1 MTGAHR
7 ESPRAMR
14 KACLALALA
23 SLTALPAAA
32 QEAFTYLTPAPPFL
46 PAFAPQQIAKAKGYY
61 ADAGLD
67 VTFETGKG
75 GADAAKQAAV
85 GNADLAGALID
96 TVMVVRANGLPVKGV
111 ANLGTGAFYEIVV
124 RKDAGVSGLEDLA
137 GKRFGVIGFQDTGF
151 YNLQGALATVG
162 LDRSDLD
169 VQAVGVNGVVQLMI
183 SGDLDAMTAPPEFG
197 YAIEQAGVPV
207 DRYVITDF
215 FPGMAQVIVASEDMI
230 ENHPDKV
237 EAFVGATLRAI
248 EDIVADPRA
257 AAEVFVEAVP
267 QQAGKTDEIEEIF
280 KRYNAIV
287 FDRGEDA
294 LGRFNPEKVA
304 TMAEYYE
311 KAGILPEGFDAEA
324 SYTNQFVE

>member
-1 MTGAHR
+1 
-7 ESPRAMR
+7 MR
-14 KACLALALA
+14 QTWLALVLA
-23 SLTALPAAA
+23 AVALPAVA
-32 QEAFTYLTPAPPFL
+32 QEPFTYLTPAPPFL

-61 ADAGLD
+61 AEAGLD
-67 VTFETGKG
+67 VTFQTGQG

-96 TVMVVRANGLPVKGV
+96 TVMVVRGNGLPVKGV

-124 RKDAGVSGLEDLA
+124 REDAEVETLEDLA

-207 DRYVITDF
+207 ERYVITDF

-230 ENHPDKV
+230 AEEPEKIRG
-237 EAFVGATLRAI
+237 FVNATIRAI
-248 EDIVADPRA
+248 QDIVADPRA

-267 QQAGKTDEIEEIF
+267 QQAGKTDEITEIF
-280 KRYNAIV
+280 RRYNAIV
-287 FDRGEDA
+287 FDRGDDE
-294 LGRFNPEKVA
+294 LGAFNPGKIA
-304 TMAEYYE
+304 TMAQYYVE
-311 KAGILPEGFDAEA
+311 AGILPEGFDAEA
-324 SYTNQFVE
+324 SYTNMFVD